1 MKWFCNQKHM
11 SINLQCLCFIS
22 QWYGGSTIRREV
34 PWRPNQR
41 HPGTL
46 HSPSLIINMSYNLL
60 HHAASTDMLATV
72 DLDNIITHSY
82 LHCDCIIPLHLSY
95 NASIYL
101 PPPAVVWKV
110 FSNWL
115 NVSWAISSGHCQCF
129 QFQCKRKTQDSDAY
143 KLWQHHCSTLRLI
156 LNPLF

>member
-1 MKWFCNQKHM
+1 M
-11 SINLQCLCFIS
+11 SINLQYLCFIS
-22 QWYGGSTIRREV
+22 KWYGDPTIKKR
-34 PWRPNQR
+34 
-41 HPGTL
+41 GTL
-46 HSPSLIINMSYNLL
+46 ATQPAASWDIDTLPSLIINMSDYLL
-60 HHAASTDMLATV
+60 HHAANTGMLASV

-82 LHCDCIIPLHLSY
+82 LDCDCIIPLHLSY
-95 NASIYL
+95 NASTFL

>member
-1 MKWFCNQKHM
+1 M
-11 SINLQCLCFIS
+11 SINLQYLCFIS
-22 QWYGGSTIRREV
+22 KWYGDPTIKKR
-34 PWRPNQR
+34 
-41 HPGTL
+41 GTL
-46 HSPSLIINMSYNLL
+46 VTQPAASWDIDTLPSLITHELLPPSPCCQHQHSGHCGPGQHHHSQLSRLWL
-60 HHAASTDMLATV
+60 HHL
-72 DLDNIITHSY
+72 
-82 LHCDCIIPLHLSY
+82 IPLHLSY

-115 NVSWAISSGHCQCF
+115 NVSWAISSGHCQCL
-129 QFQCKRKTQDSDAY
+129 QFQCKRKTQDSNAY